1 MDITANAQVPTVEWA
16 PVARTMMEQLS
27 AEEQAEVRSSVER
40 IVRRFD
46 LSLVN
51 PVQPARQER
60 HPFFVLRATPSLRV
74 FFERAN
80 DRVRVLDVIGA
91 EQWAYFRDDVDSV
104 AP

>member
-1 MDITANAQVPTVEWA
+1 
-16 PVARTMMEQLS
+16 
-27 AEEQAEVRSSVER
+27 
-40 IVRRFD
+40 
-46 LSLVN
+46 
-51 PVQPARQER
+51 
-60 HPFFVLRATPSLRV
+60 VLRATPSLRV